1 MDITELLA
9 FSHKQGASDMH
20 LSSGLPPM
28 IRVDGD
34 IRRIN
39 GGSPEDKCM
48 SDAPCLWLNAKSSVI
63 SIRGP
68 CDQYEAF
75 FDDLAMKPMRRLV
88 PAS

>member
-1 MDITELLA
+1 
-9 FSHKQGASDMH
+9 
-20 LSSGLPPM
+20 M
-28 IRVDGD
+28 IR
-34 IRRIN
+34 RMSPSTRII

-48 SDAPCLWLNAKSSVI
+48 SEAPCLWLNARSSVM

-68 CDQYEAF
+68 CDQFEAF